1 MWEARRWN
9 DDSTYHAPMVI
20 CNGLN
25 VFAGDIVE
33 FHIVDDGSEIIQTA
47 KVMSFYIDE
56 EVLV

>member
-1 MWEARRWN
+1 
-9 DDSTYHAPMVI
+9 MVI

-33 FHIVDDGSEIIQTA
+33 FHIVDDGSEIVQTA

-56 EVLV
+56 EVLVWL